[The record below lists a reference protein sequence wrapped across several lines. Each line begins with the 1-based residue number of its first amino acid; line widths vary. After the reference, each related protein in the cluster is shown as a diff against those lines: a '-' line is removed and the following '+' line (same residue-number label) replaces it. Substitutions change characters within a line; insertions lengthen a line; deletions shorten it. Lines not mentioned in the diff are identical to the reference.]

1 MLKLVVP
8 PKIKS
13 LSYREYAKI
22 ATVPFNRD
30 VEIRI
35 KKMKKTKKFDIL
47 RAEHCCVAIAV
58 LTKDSEYHGT
68 MYKAGTKYVVDSNTR
83 KYFWAN
89 GLTDTIPTVLSATWH
104 DCESMDEM
112 FVLYNT
118 FDSMTSAEST
128 AEKMTGVA
136 CMLNLNFSSTKFQK
150 GQYVTALNYASH
162 GLYPHQ
168 FDSAGSSSKD
178 SFLKMQLFKNE
189 LQVLDLLRL
198 SKSSNQ
204 SILAAYLMALKC
216 HELSGTDDKV
226 KSFIVKTDSMHCIVE
241 EKNLNGVTFVTRE
254 LGISKAGGRGAM
266 FSWGTKHAVMKPQIS
281 FVLWAIDN
289 WVANNKVQRYT
300 SKDYFSQYK
309 DKHSLDFML
318 KLNLNQAA

>member
-8 PKIKS
+8 PKTKS
-13 LSYREYAKI
+13 LSYQEYDKI
-22 ATVPFNRD
+22 ASVPFNRD
-30 VEIRI
+30 VEERI
-35 KKMKKTKKFDIL
+35 KKTKKTKKFDIL
-47 RAEHCCVAIAV
+47 RSEHCCVAIAE
-58 LTKDSEYHGT
+58 LTKDSEYHGK
-68 MYKAGTKYVVDSNTR
+68 MYKAGIKYVVDSNTR
-83 KYFWAN
+83 KYFWAK

-112 FVLYNT
+112 FILYNT

-136 CMLNLNFSSTKFQK
+136 CMLNLKFNSSKFQK

-189 LQVLDLLRL
+189 LQLLDSFRL
-198 SKSSNQ
+198 SSSSNQ

-226 KSFIVKTDSMHCIVE
+226 KSFIVKTDNMYCIVE
-241 EKNLNGVTFVTRE
+241 NKNLCGVTFVTEE
-254 LGISKAGGRGAM
+254 LKRAKAGGRGAM
-266 FSWGTKHAVMKPQIS
+266 FSWGTKHAAMKPQIS
-281 FVLWAIDN
+281 FILWAIDN
-289 WVANNKVQRYT
+289 WVADNKVQRYT
-300 SKDYFSQYK
+300 VKDYFSEYRN
-309 DKHSLDFML
+309 KHSLNFM
-318 KLNLNQAA
+318 LNLNLNHAA